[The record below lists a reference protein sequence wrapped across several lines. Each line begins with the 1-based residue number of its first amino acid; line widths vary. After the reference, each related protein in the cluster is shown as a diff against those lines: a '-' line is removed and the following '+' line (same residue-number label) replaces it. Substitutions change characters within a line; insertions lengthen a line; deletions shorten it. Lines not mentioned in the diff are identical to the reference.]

1 MYQLT
6 RRRLL
11 QTGMTAIAG
20 AAVAG
25 TPALAA
31 RRRPRAAPPG
41 DGRYVGEL
49 RLFAG
54 TYVPESWLGC
64 DGQEYN
70 DLQYSQLAALI
81 GTTYG
86 SVQRDRA
93 FQPLLPDLRGRTA
106 IGAGEGPGH
115 PAWQRG
121 DKERTLAAKGEAPAG
136 LGLRYMIS
144 PTGGEED
151 QLLGEIRAFAF
162 HFAPRYWLPC
172 IGERVEIS
180 QHVDVFS
187 LVGDTYGGDAKTYFQ
202 TPDLSG
208 RSPLGVGDVLELPR
222 VGLGERFNDLAPS
235 AEPHPR
241 RLHLNYCLA
250 MAGVWPSRPNRRASE
265 QQGGTNG
272 ADDRRGARVQLGGD
286 PRGVAAVSR
295 SATADSRSPGTVQSG
310 RRCLRRRRN

>member
-1 MYQLT
+1 
-6 RRRLL
+6 
-11 QTGMTAIAG
+11 MTAIAG

-70 DLQYSQLAALI
+70 DLEYSQLAALI

-172 IGERVEIS
+172 TGERVEIS

-202 TPDLSG
+202 TPGLSG

-241 RLHLNYCLA
+241 RLHDHLGHRRRHVRIPNAHIARRSGTRGLMLPGAGWTARGAGGRVATIEPEEEADGCL
-250 MAGVWPSRPNRRASE
+250 SRDQHPRRHAR
-265 QQGGTNG
+265 
-272 ADDRRGARVQLGGD
+272 AIRRGA
-286 PRGVAAVSR
+286 
-295 SATADSRSPGTVQSG
+295 PGH
-310 RRCLRRRRN
+310 R